1 MSILIRSVIVA
12 VLGMAG
18 FAVSYATGVLTRLGQ
33 SVEQQVLDSSYYAE
47 TSPVLKLVSIPN
59 LAIALGVVVLVGLI
73 RRAWADLLVA
83 AAVIAASNVLG
94 QLLKYE
100 VLKRP
105 ALILDSTNTFPS
117 GHTIAFCSAL
127 FALLIVLG
135 PAMRAVVLP
144 LAAAT
149 ICVAGGQ
156 LIVFGWHR
164 PSDVIGGVCLVAGV
178 AGTAHA
184 LRFASKP
191 RATVGGGPPV
201 SGATKLVYGLLLAV
215 AGAAGVA
222 AAGIAALHWFQILD
236 GVGLSVTVMATS
248 GVVAAACLATVFVSW
263 MLPIAKR

>member
-1 MSILIRSVIVA
+1 MSILIRSIIVA
-12 VLGMAG
+12 VLGAAG

-47 TSPVLKLVSIPN
+47 ASPLLKLVSIPH
-59 LAIALGVVVLVGLI
+59 LAIALGIVVLIGLI
-73 RRAWADLLVA
+73 RRAWGDLLVG

-105 ALILDSTNTFPS
+105 ALILDGANTFPS

-135 PAMRAVVLP
+135 PAVRAVVLP

-149 ICVAGGQ
+149 ICLAGGQ

-178 AGTAHA
+178 AGVAHA
-184 LRFASKP
+184 LRFASRP

-201 SGATKLVYGLLLAV
+201 LGATRVVFGLLVAV
-215 AGAAGVA
+215 AVAAIATAGVI
-222 AAGIAALHWFQILD
+222 AGLHWFGILD
-236 GVGLSVTVMATS
+236 GAGVSVTVMATS
-248 GVVAAACLATVFVSW
+248 GVIAAGCLGSVFVAW
-263 MLPIAKR
+263 MLPIAKH